1 MTRLART
8 LGAIA
13 VALAAAIALPS
24 PAHAHDDEV
33 ALFVEPQTASPGGS
47 IMVRADLP
55 TTSPVSLELVGGR
68 GQRLALTTVRDPAQG
83 HFEVVVAV
91 PASAT
96 AGAWRLEARSAGSL
110 LAGRE
115 LRITPAT
122 AGAGP
127 GEQADQAEPVAA
139 RPGSGLAAIRPD
151 APSLSARAA
160 SHDAVSGHQPGGPWL
175 ISPWLWAAVATALVG
190 IIAGAVRTARRMRT
204 QPAGA
209 SAPPT

>member
-1 MTRLART
+1 MTRLARA
-8 LGAIA
+8 LGVVA

-33 ALFVEPQTASPGGS
+33 ALFVEPQTASPGVS
-47 IMVRADLP
+47 IVVRADLP
-55 TTSPVSLELVGGR
+55 TTSPVSLELVGGH
-68 GQRLALTTVRDPAQG
+68 GQRLALTTVRDPGQG

-115 LRITPAT
+115 LRITPAP
-122 AGAGP
+122 ARAGP

-139 RPGSGLAAIRPD
+139 PPGSGLTPIRPD
-151 APSLSARAA
+151 AAGLSARAA
-160 SHDAVSGHQPGGPWL
+160 SERAVSGRQAGGPWL
-175 ISPWLWAAVATALVG
+175 ISPWLWAGVAASLAG
-190 IIAGAVRTARRMRT
+190 IAGAARTARRLRT

-209 SAPPT
+209 SSPPT

>member
-13 VALAAAIALPS
+13 VALAAAIALPP

-33 ALFVEPQTASPGGS
+33 ALSVEPQTASPGGS
-47 IMVRADLP
+47 IVVRADLP

-96 AGAWRLEARSAGSL
+96 AGTWRLEARSAGSL

-115 LRITPAT
+115 LRLAPAS
-122 AGAGP
+122 AVAGP

-139 RPGSGLAAIRPD
+139 GPGSGLTAIRPD
-151 APSLSARAA
+151 AGSLSARAA
-160 SHDAVSGHQPGGPWL
+160 SERAVSGREAGAPWL
-175 ISPWLWAAVATALVG
+175 ISPWLWAVVAAALAG
-190 IIAGAVRTARRMRT
+190 IAGAVRTARRVRT
-204 QPAGA
+204 QPPGA
-209 SAPPT
+209 SSLPA

>member
-13 VALAAAIALPS
+13 AALAAAIVLPS
-24 PAHAHDDEV
+24 TAHAHDDEV
-33 ALFVEPQTASPGGS
+33 ALVIEPQTASPGGS

-55 TTSPVSLELVGGR
+55 TTSPVSLDLVGGR

-96 AGAWRLEARSAGSL
+96 AGEWRLEARSAGSL
-110 LAGRE
+110 LAGRR
-115 LRITPAT
+115 LRIA
-122 AGAGP
+122 AAAAAAGP
-127 GEQADQAEPVAA
+127 AEQADQAEPVAA

-151 APSLSARAA
+151 ATSLSARAP
-160 SHDAVSGHQPGGPWL
+160 SDRPVSGHRAGGPWL
-175 ISPWLWAAVATALVG
+175 ISPRLWAAVAAALTA
-190 IIAGAVRTARRMRT
+190 IAAAVSTERRLRTR
-204 QPAGA
+204 PAGA
-209 SAPPT
+209 SRPRT